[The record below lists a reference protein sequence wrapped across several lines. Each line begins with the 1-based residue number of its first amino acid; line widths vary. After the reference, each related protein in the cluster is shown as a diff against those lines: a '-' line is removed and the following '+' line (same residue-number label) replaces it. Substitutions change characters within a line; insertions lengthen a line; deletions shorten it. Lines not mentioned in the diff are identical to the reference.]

1 MAKHSTRKEIA
12 GDALI
17 QEHIQHTS
25 TRMEN
30 EEKIDVEGE
39 STSRTYAH
47 VYTDHGIAGHALNT
61 S

>member
-17 QEHIQHTS
+17 QEHIQLTSS
-25 TRMEN
+25 TRMHGGRRKFVKAPAE
-30 EEKIDVEGE
+30 
-39 STSRTYAH
+39 RTH
-47 VYTDHGIAGHALNT
+47 TYTDHGITAHALNT